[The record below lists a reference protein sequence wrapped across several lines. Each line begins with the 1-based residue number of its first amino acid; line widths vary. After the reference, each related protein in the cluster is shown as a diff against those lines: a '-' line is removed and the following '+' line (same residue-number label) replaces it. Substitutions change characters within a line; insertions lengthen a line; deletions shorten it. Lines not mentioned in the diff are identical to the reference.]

1 MYILTYCNEV
11 MVPAQT
17 KLVFQADLH
26 KSSLVLKLRVK
37 LYMFCRKNC
46 IYCSDMEVYVNILG
60 HFLRDGG
67 WNEGTEDD
75 KVK

>member
-1 MYILTYCNEV
+1 
-11 MVPAQT
+11 
-17 KLVFQADLH
+17 
-26 KSSLVLKLRVK
+26 
-37 LYMFCRKNC
+37 MFCRKNC